1 MSATVLL
8 VDDSGLARR
17 GYRRMLEGAGYR
29 VIEADDGL
37 SALERYSLE
46 RPDVVLLDLVMKGM
60 YGLDVLAKLR
70 EMDPSARVIII
81 SADIQTSSRELVR
94 EAGATGFLNK
104 PVDAEQVLTAVG
116 QALAGESD
124 TWS

>member
-29 VIEADDGL
+29 VIEAEDGL

-46 RPDVVLLDLVMKGM
+46 RPDVVLLDLVMRGM
-60 YGLDVLAKLR
+60 YGLDVLSKLR
-70 EMDPSARVIII
+70 EMDPAARVIII
-81 SADIQTSSRELVR
+81 SADIQTSSRDLVR

-116 QALAGESD
+116 QALAGKSD

>member
-46 RPDVVLLDLVMKGM
+46 RPDVVLLDLVMRGM
-60 YGLDVLAKLR
+60 YGLDVLSKLR
-70 EMDPSARVIII
+70 EMDPGARVIII

-104 PVDAEQVLTAVG
+104 PVDAEQVLRAVG
-116 QALAGESD
+116 KALAGEPD

>member
-1 MSATVLL
+1 
-8 VDDSGLARR
+8 
-17 GYRRMLEGAGYR
+17 MLEGAGYR

-46 RPDVVLLDLVMKGM
+46 RPDVVLLDLVMRGM

-104 PVDAEQVLTAVG
+104 PVDAEQVLGAVG
-116 QALAGESD
+116 KALAGASD

>member
-46 RPDVVLLDLVMKGM
+46 RPDVVLLDLVMRGM

-104 PVDAEQVLTAVG
+104 PVDAEQVLGAVG
-116 QALAGESD
+116 KALAGASD